1 MPPYDLGN
9 RTIRSGLLIA
19 RSHRKVNGNVDEH
32 LILVLLHNDP
42 LGRLPT

>member
-1 MPPYDLGN
+1 
-9 RTIRSGLLIA
+9 
-19 RSHRKVNGNVDEH
+19 VNGNVDEH